1 MRMRNGVQLFATGS
15 NYHGQADQT
24 IPQLPLFFGIAG
36 NRRWIRRGH
45 GRGALSGF
53 IGTGGCLPA
62 IHWDISFR
70 PSLGCFPLD
79 ACSLRHCRLGNAAS
93 PRRTVHQWLWH
104 PAGGRGNARRALA
117 DLVAGVAGK
126 IYRRDPDHRRRALP
140 GPRRALHPDGR
151 YGGKRRVPVIPSRQ
165 D

>member
-1 MRMRNGVQLFATGS
+1 MQQDQTTTAKLIKRFRSFRYSLVLQGIAVGFAAGMVAVLFRVS
-15 NYHGQADQT
+15 LEQADAFRQS
-24 IPQLPLFFGIAG
+24 IGIFLSAHP
-36 NRRWIRRGH
+36 WAVSLWML
-45 GRGALSGF
+45 ALLG
-53 IGTGGCLPA
+53 IG
-62 IHWDISFR
+62 
-70 PSLGCFPLD
+70 
-79 ACSLRHCRLGNAAS
+79 RLGNAAS

-126 IYRRDPDHRRRALP
+126 IYRRDPDHRRRTLP